1 MTEIEKI
8 EYAKSY
14 IDKLANGINPLT
26 DQPIPDHELLNHV
39 RISRCLF
46 YVSDVLRQVAE
57 NGGIGKPEK
66 KEKKKKQPFHLSA
79 EDRLKIQL
87 SDEAISVSEIT
98 RRINE
103 LIDTE
108 QMEKLT
114 YRSITQWL
122 TEIGFLNQDYDR
134 RGKRYRR
141 PSSEGE
147 KLGIFTE
154 FRQSERGPYTATLYS
169 LTAQQFIVDH
179 LDAILENSRR
189 VKEASC

>member
-8 EYAKSY
+8 EYAKAY

-79 EDRLKIQL
+79 EDRFVAHSNGLQGKRIK
-87 SDEAISVSEIT
+87 ISVGKKNSFGHACGSARKQND
-98 RRINE
+98 RRICSFF
-103 LIDTE
+103 
-108 QMEKLT
+108 M
-114 YRSITQWL
+114 
-122 TEIGFLNQDYDR
+122 
-134 RGKRYRR
+134 
-141 PSSEGE
+141 
-147 KLGIFTE
+147 
-154 FRQSERGPYTATLYS
+154 
-169 LTAQQFIVDH
+169 
-179 LDAILENSRR
+179 
-189 VKEASC
+189 